1 MRITVR
7 TDDDDRYVDIV
18 VNPMKKEIV
27 FLDPIPNTT
36 TEELMDLVDQ
46 SGYSLVLPITSEVI
60 KPDKENNSKIVQR
73 SLIETL
79 YFLTALSDVIVAEN

>member
-7 TDDDDRYVDIV
+7 TDCDRYVDV
-18 VNPMKKEIV
+18 AVNPMKKEII

-46 SGYSLVLPITSEVI
+46 SGYSLILPITSEVI
-60 KPDKENNSKIVQR
+60 KPDKENKDKIVKR

>member
-7 TDDDDRYVDIV
+7 TDCDRYVDVV